1 MGMRVGF
8 IGLGRMG
15 APMAGHLLAAGHEV
29 TVFGR
34 DRAVTAALAA
44 DGATVAESLPELGS
58 VVDVICTCLP
68 NGEVVR
74 DVLLGADGAL
84 SQAAPNTIVVDHST
98 ISPQHAR
105 ELSTDCRALGFEF
118 LDAPISGGPEGAAAG
133 KLAVF
138 LGGDLAAF
146 DRVLPVVES
155 YSSTVVRL
163 GESGTG
169 QVAKLA
175 NQMIIACTVLGIAEA
190 FSYGQAAG
198 VDAAKMLEV
207 LHGAT
212 AESAMLRTRVPVPGL
227 QPGMPASRD
236 WAPGFTADFMAKDLR
251 FAIDDVHQVGVP
263 APGLELVAALL
274 DRARE
279 SGSGDCD
286 WTIFSQH
293 FTAPPTS

>member
-1 MGMRVGF
+1 MRVGF

-15 APMAGHLLAAGHEV
+15 APMARNLLAAGHEV

-34 DRAVTAALAA
+34 DPEVTSELAGG
-44 DGATVAESLPELGS
+44 GATVAESLAELGS
-58 VVDVICTCLP
+58 GVDVICTCLP
-68 NGEVVR
+68 NGQVVR
-74 DVLLGADGAL
+74 DVLLGSDGAL
-84 SQAAPNTIVVDHST
+84 SQAAPGVVVVDHST

-105 ELSTDCRALGFEF
+105 ELSADCRGLGFEF
-118 LDAPISGGPEGAAAG
+118 LDAPISGGPEGAVAG
-133 KLAVF
+133 ALAVF
-138 LGGDLAAF
+138 VGGDLAAY
-146 DRVLPVVES
+146 DRSLPVLDS

-251 FAIDDVHQVGVP
+251 FAIDDVAEVGVS

-279 SGSGDCD
+279 SGSGNSD

-293 FTAPPTS
+293 LPTPPAS